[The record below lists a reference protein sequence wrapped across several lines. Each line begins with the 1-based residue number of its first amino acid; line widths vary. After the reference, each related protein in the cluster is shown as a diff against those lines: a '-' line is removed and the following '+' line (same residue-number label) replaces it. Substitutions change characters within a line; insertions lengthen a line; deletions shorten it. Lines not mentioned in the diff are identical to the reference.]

1 MPSIKER
8 RIVGKQPSTSQGEVD
23 AFYKRKFNITSFLFD
38 KQLSFVED
46 ANPYKVAVCSRRSGK
61 TTACAAHLI
70 HTALNT
76 SGSNSLYITLTRDT
90 AKKLVWKELRKINR
104 EHDLKGKENETEL
117 SITFPNES
125 IIFLSGCLNATEI
138 EKFRGLALNL
148 CYIDE
153 CQSFREYIRELIDDI
168 IAPAL
173 IDYAGSLCLIGT
185 PGPIPSGFFHECAV
199 ELDTWS
205 KHGWTLFDN
214 PHLPVKSGVTQQAL
228 LDRELKRR
236 GVTTD
241 SPSIRREYFGEW
253 VLDSDSLLLH
263 YDVTRNNYANLQ
275 PYIKYNYVLGIDVG
289 FEDSDALSVLAWS
302 EQDPVTY
309 LVEEVITAKSDITT
323 LANQIKE
330 LEKKYDISKMIM
342 DMGGLGKKIGEE
354 LIRRFLIPVEAADKV
369 RKMEN
374 YALLDDALRT
384 GNFKAKKDSRFA
396 KETYLVEID
405 RDKSTPDRIKVSS
418 RFHSDIIDAVLYA
431 FKVSYGYT
439 YRPPEP
445 DKPKWGTKAW
455 ADAQSKEMFEAELEG
470 MQKQS
475 EYEKWYGNK

>member
-1 MPSIKER
+1 MKKIVKTETDKAALDEFYSR
-8 RIVGKQPSTSQGEVD
+8 R
-23 AFYKRKFNITSFLFD
+23 FNVTSFLFD
-38 KQLSFVED
+38 KQLAFVED
-46 ANPYKVAVCSRRSGK
+46 TAPYKVAVCSRRSGK

-70 HTALNT
+70 HTALNKP
-76 SGSNSLYITLTRDT
+76 GSNSLYITLTRDT
-90 AKKLVWKELRKINR
+90 AKKLVWKELRRINR
-104 EHDLKGKENETEL
+104 EHKLLGKENETEL
-117 SITFPNES
+117 SITFPNNS
-125 IIFLSGCLNATEI
+125 VIFLSGCLNATEI

-185 PGPIPSGFFHECAV
+185 PGPIPAGFFHECATG
-199 ELDTWS
+199 LDNSWS
-205 KHGWTLFDN
+205 KHGWTLWDN
-214 PHLPVKSGVTQQAL
+214 FHLPKLSGMTQQSL
-228 LDRELKRR
+228 LERDLKRR
-236 GVTTD
+236 GVTQE

-263 YDVTRNNYANLQ
+263 YDASRNDFNALM
-275 PYIKYNYVLGIDVG
+275 PGVKYNYILGIDVG

-302 EQDPVTY
+302 EQDPATY
-309 LVEEVITAKSDITT
+309 LVKEVITAKSDITT

-330 LEKKYDISKMIM
+330 LEKEFDISKMIM

-354 LIRRFLIPVEAADKV
+354 LIRRFLIPVEAADKS

-384 GNFKAKKDSRFA
+384 SLFKAKKDSRFA

-405 RDKSTPDRIKVSS
+405 RDKSTPESIKVSN

-439 YRPPEP
+439 YKPPEP
-445 DKPKWGTKAW
+445 LKPKWGSREW
-455 ADAQSKEMFEAELEG
+455 AESQTREMFEAELEAAN
-470 MQKQS
+470 KAS
-475 EYEKWYGNK
+475 EYAKWLKGDME

>member
-1 MPSIKER
+1 MKRIIKPQTDKKELDR
-8 RIVGKQPSTSQGEVD
+8 
-23 AFYKRKFNITSFLFD
+23 FYSRKFNVTAFLFD
-38 KQLSFVED
+38 KQLAFVED
-46 ANPYKVAVCSRRSGK
+46 PAPYKVAVCSRRSGK

-70 HTALNT
+70 HMALNKT
-76 SGSNSLYITLTRDT
+76 GSNSLYITLTRDT
-90 AKKLVWKELRKINR
+90 AKKLVWKELRRINR
-104 EHDLKGKENETEL
+104 EHDLGGKENETEL
-117 SITFPNES
+117 SIIFPNES
-125 IIFLSGCLNATEI
+125 TIYLSGCLNASEI

-185 PGPIPSGFFHECAV
+185 PGPIPAGFFHECAV

-205 KHGWTLFDN
+205 KHGWTLWDN
-214 PHLPVKSGVTQQAL
+214 PHLPLKSGVNQQTL
-228 LDRELKRR
+228 LERELKRR
-236 GVTTD
+236 GVTAD

-263 YDVTRNNYANLQ
+263 YTESLNDFQMLKPNVT
-275 PYIKYNYVLGIDVG
+275 YNYILGIDVG

-302 EQDPVTY
+302 EQDPATY
-309 LVEEVITAKSDITT
+309 LVHEVITAKSDITT

-330 LEKKYDISKMIM
+330 IDKQFKINKMIM

-354 LIRRFLIPVEAADKV
+354 LIRRFLIPVEAADKT

-384 GNFKAKKDSRFA
+384 GMFKAKKDSRFA
-396 KETYLVEID
+396 RETFLVEID
-405 RDKSTPDRIKVSS
+405 RDKTTPERIKVSN

-431 FKVSYGYT
+431 FKVSYAFSYK
-439 YRPPEP
+439 PPES
-445 DKPKWGTKAW
+445 DKPRWGTEEW
-455 ADAQSKEMFEAELEG
+455 AKQQTESMFEAELERA
-470 MQKQS
+470 QQAT
-475 EYEKWYGNK
+475 EYAKWYSGGE

>member
-1 MPSIKER
+1 MKRIIKPQTD
-8 RIVGKQPSTSQGEVD
+8 KKD
-23 AFYKRKFNITSFLFD
+23 LDKFYAKRFNVTSFLFD
-38 KQLSFVED
+38 KQLAFIED
-46 ANPYKVAVCSRRSGK
+46 PSPYKVAVCSRRSGK

-70 HTALNT
+70 HMALNKA
-76 SGSNSLYITLTRDT
+76 GSNSLYITLTRDT
-90 AKKLVWKELRKINR
+90 AKKLVWKELRRINR
-104 EHDLKGKENETEL
+104 EHELGGKENETEL
-117 SITFPNES
+117 SIVFPNES
-125 IIFLSGCLNATEI
+125 TVFLSGCLNASEI

-185 PGPIPSGFFHECAV
+185 PGPIPAGFFHECAV
-199 ELDTWS
+199 EQPAWS
-205 KHGWTLFDN
+205 KHGWTLWDN
-214 PHLPVKSGVTQQAL
+214 PHLPIKSGVSQQIL
-228 LDRELKRR
+228 LERELKRR
-236 GVTTD
+236 GVTAD

-263 YDVTRNNYANLQ
+263 YDAIRNDFNTLRTGVQ
-275 PYIKYNYVLGIDVG
+275 YNYILGIDVG
-289 FEDSDALSVLAWS
+289 YDDSDALSVLAWS
-302 EQDPVTY
+302 EHDPVTY

-323 LANQIKE
+323 LASQIKE
-330 LEKKYDISKMIM
+330 LENKYKPQKMIM

-354 LIRRFLIPVEAADKV
+354 LIRRFLIPVEAADKA

-384 GNFKAKKDSRFA
+384 GLFKAKKDSRFA

-405 RDKSTPDRIKVSS
+405 RDKTTPESIKVSS

-431 FKVSYGYT
+431 FKISYAFT
-439 YRPPEP
+439 YKPPEP
-445 DKPKWGTKAW
+445 EKPVWGSPEW
-455 ADAQSKEMFEAELEG
+455 AKQQASGMFEAELEAA
-470 MQKQS
+470 QQAS
-475 EYEKWYGNK
+475 EYAKWYGGGN

>member
-1 MPSIKER
+1 MK
-8 RIVGKQPSTSQGEVD
+8 RIVKKTNTEVD
-23 AFYKRKFNITSFLFD
+23 KFYYRKFNVTSFLFD
-38 KQLSFVED
+38 KQLAFVED
-46 ANPYKVAVCSRRSGK
+46 PAPYKVAVCSRRSGK

-70 HTALNT
+70 HTALNKPA
-76 SGSNSLYITLTRDT
+76 SNSLYITLTRDT
-90 AKKLVWKELRKINR
+90 AKKLVWKELRRINR
-104 EHDLKGKENETEL
+104 EHDLKGKENESEL

-125 IIFLSGCLNATEI
+125 IIFLSGCLNASEI

-185 PGPIPSGFFHECAV
+185 PGPIPAGFFHECAV
-199 ELDTWS
+199 EKPDWS
-205 KHGWTLFDN
+205 KHGWTLWDN
-214 PHLPVKSGVTQQAL
+214 PHLPVKSGVSQQSL
-228 LDRELKRR
+228 LERELKRR
-236 GVTTD
+236 GVTQE

-263 YDVTRNNYANLQ
+263 YDVSRNDFKELQ
-275 PYIKYNYVLGIDVG
+275 PHTKYNYILGIDVG
-289 FEDSDALSVLAWS
+289 YEDSDALAILAWS
-302 EQDPVTY
+302 DRDPATY
-309 LVEEVITAKSDITT
+309 LVEEVITAKSDITA
-323 LANQIKE
+323 LAGQIKD

-354 LIRRFLIPVEAADKV
+354 LIRRYLIPVEAADKV

-374 YALLDDALRT
+374 YALLDDSLRT
-384 GNFKAKKDSRFA
+384 GLFKAKKDSRFA
-396 KETYLVEID
+396 KETYLMEID
-405 RDKSTPDRIKVSS
+405 RDKTTPEKIKVST

-439 YRPPEP
+439 YTPPLP
-445 DKPKWGTKAW
+445 DKPQWGSKEW
-455 ADAQSKEMFEAELEG
+455 AEQQSKEAFEKELEH
-470 MQKQS
+470 MQQQS
-475 EYEKWYGNK
+475 EYSKWLNGGYNE

>member
-1 MPSIKER
+1 MK
-8 RIVGKQPSTSQGEVD
+8 RIVTKPKATEQAAVD
-23 AFYKRKFNITSFLFD
+23 QFYSRKFNVTAFLFD
-38 KQLSFVED
+38 KQLAFVED
-46 ANPYKVAVCSRRSGK
+46 PAPYKVAVCSRRSGK

-70 HTALNT
+70 HTALNKA
-76 SGSNSLYITLTRDT
+76 GSNSLYITLTRDT
-90 AKKLVWKELRKINR
+90 AKKLVWKELRRINR
-104 EHDLKGKENETEL
+104 EHDLKGRENETEL

-125 IIFLSGCLNATEI
+125 VIYLSGCLNASEI

-185 PGPIPSGFFHECAV
+185 PGPIPAGFFHECAV
-199 ELDTWS
+199 EQPAWS
-205 KHGWTLFDN
+205 KHGWTLWDN
-214 PHLPVKSGVTQQAL
+214 PHLPAKSGVSQQTL
-228 LDRELKRR
+228 LERELKRR
-236 GVTTD
+236 GVTQE

-263 YDVTRNNYANLQ
+263 YDVSLNDYGCLQ
-275 PYIKYNYVLGIDVG
+275 PPPAKYNYILGIDVG
-289 FEDSDALSVLAWS
+289 FEDSDALAVLAWS
-302 EQDPVTY
+302 DTDPNTY
-309 LVEEVITAKSDITT
+309 LVEEVITEKSDITT
-323 LANQIKE
+323 LANQIKDIQ
-330 LEKKYDISKMIM
+330 KKYDISKMIM

-354 LIRRFLIPVEAADKV
+354 LIRRFLIPVEAADKA

-384 GNFKAKKDSRFA
+384 GAFKAKKDSRFA

-405 RDKSTPDRIKVSS
+405 RDKTTPESIKVST

-439 YRPPEP
+439 YKPPEP
-445 DKPKWGTKAW
+445 EKPKWGTKEW
-455 ADAQSKEMFEAELEG
+455 AEQQASGMFEAELEAA
-470 MQKQS
+470 QKHS
-475 EYEKWYGNK
+475 EYSKWLKGDF

>member
-1 MPSIKER
+1 MK
-8 RIVGKQPSTSQGEVD
+8 RIVKPQQQSNAVVD
-23 AFYKRKFNITSFLFD
+23 EFYKRKFNVTQFLFD

-46 ANPYKVAVCSRRSGK
+46 PAPYKIAVCSRRSGK

-76 SGSNSLYITLTRDT
+76 ANSNSLYITLTRDT
-90 AKKLVWKELRKINR
+90 AKKLVWKELRRINR
-104 EHDLKGKENETEL
+104 EHDLKGKENETE
-117 SITFPNES
+117 IS
-125 IIFLSGCLNATEI
+125 IIFPNGSTIYLSGCLNASEI

-185 PGPIPSGFFHECAV
+185 PGPIPTGFFHECAV

-205 KHGWTLFDN
+205 KHGWTLWDN
-214 PHLPVKSGVTQQAL
+214 PHLPLKSGVSQQTL
-228 LDRELKRR
+228 LERELKRR
-236 GVTTD
+236 GVTAE

-263 YDVTRNNYANLQ
+263 YDSAKNHFDAMV
-275 PYIKYNYVLGIDVG
+275 PGVKYNYILGVDVG
-289 FEDSDALSVLAWS
+289 YEDSDALAVLAWS
-302 EQDPVTY
+302 EQDPNTY
-309 LVEEVITAKSDITT
+309 LVDEVITAKSDITT

-330 LEKKYDISKMIM
+330 LETKYDISKMIM

-354 LIRRFLIPVEAADKV
+354 LIRRFLIPVEAADKL

-384 GNFKAKKDSRFA
+384 GMFKAKKDSRFA

-405 RDKSTPDRIKVSS
+405 RDKTTPERIKVSN

-439 YRPPEP
+439 YKPPP
-445 DKPKWGTKAW
+445 PTKPAWGTKEW
-455 ADAQSKEMFEAELEG
+455 AEQQVRESFEHELKVAQEASKYDRWLKG
-470 MQKQS
+470 D
-475 EYEKWYGNK
+475 YE

>member
-1 MPSIKER
+1 MKR
-8 RIVGKQPSTSQGEVD
+8 VVKQSTSKDVVD
-23 AFYKRKFNITSFLFD
+23 QFYKRKFNITSFLFD
-38 KQLSFVED
+38 KQLAFVED
-46 ANPYKVAVCSRRSGK
+46 PAPYKVAVCSRRSGK

-70 HTALNT
+70 HTALNVAN
-76 SGSNSLYITLTRDT
+76 SNSLYITLTRDT
-90 AKKLVWKELRKINR
+90 AKKLVWKELRRINR
-104 EHDLKGKENETEL
+104 EHALQGRENETEL
-117 SITFPNES
+117 SIHFPNGS
-125 IIFLSGCLNATEI
+125 TIYLSGCLNASEI

-185 PGPIPSGFFHECAV
+185 PGPVPAGFFHECAV

-205 KHGWTLFDN
+205 KHGWTLWDN
-214 PHLPVKSGVTQQAL
+214 PHLPLKSGVQQQVL
-228 LDRELKRR
+228 LERELKRR
-236 GVTTD
+236 GVTEE

-263 YDVTRNNYANLQ
+263 YDANRNDYSGLK
-275 PYIKYNYVLGIDVG
+275 PGVVYNYLLGVDVG

-302 EQDPVTY
+302 DQDQCTY
-309 LVEEVITAKSDITT
+309 LVHEVITAKSDITT
-323 LANQIKE
+323 LANQIKD
-330 LEKKYDISKMIM
+330 LEKQYNISKMIM

-354 LIRRFLIPVEAADKV
+354 LIKRFLIPVEAADKA

-384 GNFKAKKDSRFA
+384 GLFKAKKDSRFA

-405 RDKSTPDRIKVSS
+405 RDKTTPERIKVSS

-431 FKVSYGYT
+431 FKVSYSYT
-439 YRPPEP
+439 YKPPEP
-445 DKPKWGTKAW
+445 AKPKWGTKEW
-455 ADAQSKEMFEAELEG
+455 ADQQTSEMFERELEAA
-470 MQKQS
+470 QQAS
-475 EYEKWYGNK
+475 EHAKWLRGEFE

>member
-1 MPSIKER
+1 MKRVPKPQTNSKEIDQFYNR
-8 RIVGKQPSTSQGEVD
+8 R
-23 AFYKRKFNITSFLFD
+23 FNVTQFLFD
-38 KQLSFVED
+38 KQLAFVED
-46 ANPYKVAVCSRRSGK
+46 PSPYKVAVCSRRSGK

-70 HTALNT
+70 HMALNKP
-76 SGSNSLYITLTRDT
+76 SSNSLYITLTRDT
-90 AKKLVWKELRKINR
+90 AKKLVWKELRRINR

-125 IIFLSGCLNATEI
+125 VIWLSGCLNASEI
-138 EKFRGLALNL
+138 EKFRGIALNL

-185 PGPIPSGFFHECAV
+185 PGPIPAGFFYECAV
-199 ELDTWS
+199 EQPAWS
-205 KHGWTLFDN
+205 KHGWTLWDN
-214 PHLPVKSGVTQQAL
+214 PHLPLKSGVSQQTL
-228 LDRELKRR
+228 LERELKRR
-236 GVTTD
+236 GVTAE
-241 SPSIRREYFGEW
+241 SPSIRREYYGEW

-263 YDVTRNNYANLQ
+263 YDASRNDFVTLQ
-275 PYIKYNYVLGIDVG
+275 PNTKYNYILGIDVG
-289 FEDSDALSVLAWS
+289 YEDSDALSVLAWS
-302 EQDPVTY
+302 EQDQATY
-309 LVEEVITAKSDITT
+309 LVHEVITAKSDITT

-330 LEKKYDISKMIM
+330 LTKQYDISKMIM

-354 LIRRFLIPVEAADKV
+354 LIRRFLIPVEAADKT

-384 GNFKAKKDSRFA
+384 GLFKAKKNSRFA

-405 RDKSTPDRIKVSS
+405 RDKSTPESIRVSS

-431 FKVSYGYT
+431 YKVSYAFT
-439 YRPPEP
+439 YKPPEP
-445 DKPKWGTKAW
+445 DKPRWGTKEW
-455 ADAQSKEMFEAELEG
+455 AEQQVSSMFEQELEAA
-470 MQKQS
+470 QKAT
-475 EYEKWYGNK
+475 EYANWLKGYGGE